1 MAITGNGLKTL
12 DVLQGSYEKQ
22 QAIRPRLADF
32 EAMVEQ
38 DREEVYVR

>member
-12 DVLQGSYEKQ
+12 DVLQGSYEQQ

-38 DREEVYVR
+38 DREEAYVR